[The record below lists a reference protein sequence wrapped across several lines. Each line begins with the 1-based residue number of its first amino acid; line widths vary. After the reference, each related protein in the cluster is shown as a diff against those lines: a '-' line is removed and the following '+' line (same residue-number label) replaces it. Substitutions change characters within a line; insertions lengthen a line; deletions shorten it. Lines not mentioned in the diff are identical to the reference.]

1 MADQKERMQT
11 YTTYDF
17 KKEIT
22 GITLSSLYIPGL
34 QTIIS
39 EKIMAED
46 KVETIGEVFKKF
58 DTIVKTA
65 NKEGVTDEE
74 LQSLPELDKWE
85 SQLYTLYSLLQ
96 YLKFKAKEQGLEIQ
110 TETSTTK
117 AEFQQLAKEAFEG
130 NDVTEKLKEM
140 SSKLKIVK

>member
-17 KKEIT
+17 KKEIP

-46 KVETIGEVFKKF
+46 RAETIGEVFKKF

-65 NKEGVTDEE
+65 NKEDVTDEE

-85 SQLYTLYSLLQ
+85 SQIYTLYSLLQ

-117 AEFQQLAKEAFEG
+117 EEFQKLAKEAFEG

>member
-1 MADQKERMQT
+1 
-11 YTTYDF
+11 
-17 KKEIT
+17 
-22 GITLSSLYIPGL
+22 
-34 QTIIS
+34 
-39 EKIMAED
+39 MAED
-46 KVETIGEVFKKF
+46 RAETIGEVFKKF

-65 NKEGVTDEE
+65 NKEDVTDEE

-85 SQLYTLYSLLQ
+85 SQIYTLYSLLQ

-130 NDVTEKLKEM
+130 SDVTEKLKEM